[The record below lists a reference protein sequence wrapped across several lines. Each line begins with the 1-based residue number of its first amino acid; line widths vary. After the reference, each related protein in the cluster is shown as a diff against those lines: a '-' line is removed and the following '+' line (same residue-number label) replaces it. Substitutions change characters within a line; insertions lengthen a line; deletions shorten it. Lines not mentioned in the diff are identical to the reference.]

1 MSVKNNFKHTIYAS
15 YLGYITQAIVNNLAP
30 LLFLIFRKEYGFSL
44 SQITWIT
51 GINFAIQLL
60 VDLISSKFIDRI
72 GYRIS
77 ILAAHIFAAAGL
89 VGMAILPE
97 LFENAYAGLLLAVI
111 LYAIGGGIIEVLIS
125 PIVEAC
131 PSENKATAMS
141 LLHSF
146 YCWGMVAVI
155 LLSTAFLG
163 VFGKTNWKILVCLW
177 AIVPLFN
184 FFYFLKVPINTLL
197 DANQGMSVRNLMK
210 NKMFWIFFILM
221 IAAGAS
227 EQGMSQWASA
237 FAESGLNLSK
247 VMGDI
252 AGPCFFSVLMGLSRT
267 FYGKW
272 GEKIDLLKFILVSA
286 TLCVAS
292 YLLVVFAPFAWLSLL
307 GCGLCGLSVGIMWPG
322 VFSMASRELPK
333 GGTLMFALL
342 ALAGDVGCSGGPTLV
357 GNLADKFGDNLKVGL
372 LAAIIFPM
380 VLITFGLGLRKA
392 KNKDAVDK

>member
-89 VGMAILPE
+89 VGMAILPG

-163 VFGKTNWKILVCLW
+163 VLGKTNWKILACLW

>member
-89 VGMAILPE
+89 VGMAILPG

-163 VFGKTNWKILVCLW
+163 ILGKTNWKILACLW

-372 LAAIIFPM
+372 LATIIFPM